1 MKIIEIFSSISGEGL
16 RQGLPAMFIRCAGC
30 NLNCAWCDTPE
41 SHGEGTE
48 MSIDEI
54 VSVVS
59 AGIPRY
65 IIITGGEPLLQ
76 EEELKT
82 LLVALRDAGYRI
94 EIETNGTFPF
104 TGVQEYAT
112 VSMDIKCP
120 SSGEESD
127 SSLLADLRSEDSVK
141 FVVMDR
147 TDCLYAQEVIESH
160 DIAGTVFISPVWG
173 GNYREIADFILE
185 EGIAARFQLQLHK
198 SIGVK

>member
-16 RQGLPAMFIRCAGC
+16 RQGLPATFVRCAGC
-30 NLNCAWCDTPE
+30 NLSCAWCDTPE
-41 SHGEGTE
+41 SHGEGEE
-48 MSIDEI
+48 MKIEEI
-54 VSVVS
+54 VSAVS
-59 AGIPRY
+59 AGMPRY
-65 IIITGGEPLLQ
+65 VIITGGEPLLQ
-76 EEELKT
+76 EEELIG
-82 LLVALRDAGYRI
+82 LLATLRDAGYRI
-94 EIETNGTFPF
+94 EIETNGTLSF
-104 TGVQEYAT
+104 TGVQEYAI

-127 SSLLADLRSEDSVK
+127 ATLLADIRSEDSVK

-185 EGIAARFQLQLHK
+185 EGIEARFQLQLHK

>member
-1 MKIIEIFSSISGEGL
+1 
-16 RQGLPAMFIRCAGC
+16 
-30 NLNCAWCDTPE
+30 
-41 SHGEGTE
+41 
-48 MSIDEI
+48 
-54 VSVVS
+54 
-59 AGIPRY
+59 
-65 IIITGGEPLLQ
+65 
-76 EEELKT
+76 
-82 LLVALRDAGYRI
+82 
-94 EIETNGTFPF
+94 
-104 TGVQEYAT
+104 

-127 SSLLADLRSEDSVK
+127 AALLADLRPEDSVK